1 MNRFTRGAAP
11 GAVYD
16 AVMGPVWMLSATQAL
31 CMSGSFL
38 FVLLGGIIGSHLAPT
53 PALATLPV
61 SVLVVGLAASVV
73 PAGALIQRFGRRA
86 VFTGS
91 ALQAAAGCLLAGYAV
106 ASGRFWLFCLAAFL
120 LGSNN
125 AVVMQYRFAAT
136 EYVDA
141 GRASRAIAVVMTG
154 ALVAAWLGPEVAV
167 RAADLVPGSHYAGS
181 FVAGAGLF
189 VVAAVLLLRVAPSP
203 AAGIADAAPPRRLA
217 EIAAQPVFRVAVLGA
232 LVSYAVM
239 SFIMTATPIS
249 MHVVDGHG
257 EVATARVIQAHLL
270 GMYLPSLGSGWIIA
284 RFGERPVI
292 VAGTLL
298 MTACVGVAAAGGHSA
313 LHYGWAL
320 AVLGLGWNL
329 LFIASTTLLTK
340 TYRREE
346 RIRAQTLN
354 DFLVFASQATTSLLA
369 GLAVTTI
376 GWERLNLAT
385 LPLLAAVLVGVAS
398 LGRRAG
404 PVPAPGKAS

>member
-1 MNRFTRGAAP
+1 MR
-11 GAVYD
+11 
-16 AVMGPVWMLSATQAL
+16 PVWLLSATQAL

-38 FVLLGGIIGSHLAPT
+38 FVLLGGIIGAHLAPT

-61 SVLVVGLAASVV
+61 SLLVVGLAASVV
-73 PAGALIQRFGRRA
+73 PAGALIHRFGRRA
-86 VFTGS
+86 VFAAS
-91 ALQAAAGCLLAGYAV
+91 ALQAAAGCVLAGYAV
-106 ASGRFWLFCLAAFL
+106 ATGRFWLFCAAAFL

-136 EYVDA
+136 EYVEPA
-141 GRASRAIAVVMTG
+141 RASRAIAVVMTG

-167 RAADLVPGSHYAGS
+167 RSADLVPGAHHAGS
-181 FVAGAGLF
+181 FYAGALLF
-189 VVAAVLLLRVAPSP
+189 IAAGVLLSRISASP
-203 AAGIADAAPPRRLA
+203 AGGSTDAAPPRRLA

-249 MHVVDGHG
+249 MHVVDGHD
-257 EVATARVIQAHLL
+257 EVATARVIQVHLL
-270 GMYLPSLGSGWIIA
+270 AMYLPSLGSGWIIA
-284 RFGERPVI
+284 RLGERPVI

-298 MTACVGVAAAGGHSA
+298 MTACVGIAAAGGHSA

-320 AVLGLGWNL
+320 GLLGLGWNL
-329 LFIASTTLLTK
+329 LFIAATTMLTR

-354 DFLVFASQATTSLLA
+354 DFLVFASQATASLLA

-385 LPLLAAVLVGVAS
+385 LPLLAAVLIGVGGLS
-398 LGRRAG
+398 RRPG
-404 PVPAPGKAS
+404 PVAA

>member
-1 MNRFTRGAAP
+1 MRT
-11 GAVYD
+11 
-16 AVMGPVWMLSATQAL
+16 VWLLSTTQAL

-61 SVLVVGLAASVV
+61 SLLVVGLAASVV
-73 PAGALIQRFGRRA
+73 PAGALIHRFGRRT
-86 VFTGS
+86 VFAGS
-91 ALQAAAGCLLAGYAV
+91 ALQAAAGCVLAGYAV
-106 ASGRFWLFCLAAFL
+106 ATGRFWLFCAAAFL

-136 EYVDA
+136 EYVEPA
-141 GRASRAIAVVMTG
+141 RASRAIAVVMTG
-154 ALVAAWLGPEVAV
+154 ALIAAWLGPEVAV
-167 RAADLVPGSHYAGS
+167 RYADLVPGAHHAGS
-181 FVAGAGLF
+181 FYAGALLF
-189 VVAAVLLLRVAPSP
+189 VAAGVLLSRIPASPPGVAA
-203 AAGIADAAPPRRLA
+203 DTAPPRRLA

-257 EVATARVIQAHLL
+257 EVATARVIQVHLL
-270 GMYLPSLGSGWIIA
+270 AMYLPSLGSGWIIA
-284 RFGERPVI
+284 RLGERPVI

-320 AVLGLGWNL
+320 GVLGLGWNL
-329 LFIASTTLLTK
+329 LFIAATTMLTK

-385 LPLLAAVLVGVAS
+385 LPLLAAVLIGVGA
-398 LGRRAG
+398 LGRRPG
-404 PVPAPGKAS
+404 PVAA